1 MTWSFTISLPSQ
13 DIRHSGSGFPDP
25 LGACTYRPCS
35 SLSIS
40 AVTASSPSTQSRE
53 FDQAVSL
60 GWNSLISWL
69 HSHMSPAV
77 WCFRPDQIPS
87 YIGREWWI
95 LITWKDLT
103 CENPSGPSSNRINMI
118 TDGCVLTEHRV
129 NGFSLCWL
137 SKLNVCNFFNIRC
150 LWFSQ
155 VMKILNCPP
164 AFPSARGDHWLAR
177 AEPFPTSFCTFTLR
191 HTQIKEHILVC
202 VFFLRHSTVYLV
214 IALLRDTC
222 TVSIVFN
229 PYRESSR
236 TRPCMF
242 QYNSI
247 THTLF
252 NRQLHPFL

>member
-13 DIRHSGSGFPDP
+13 DVRHSGSGFPDP

-164 AFPSARGDHWLAR
+164 AFPSACIPIRQRWPL
-177 AEPFPTSFCTFTLR
+177 TCTCRTLPDFILYLYTQT
-191 HTQIKEHILVC
+191 HTNKRTYTGVC
-202 VFFLRHSTVYLV
+202 VLSQTQHSVLSDCFIERH
-214 IALLRDTC
+214 
-222 TVSIVFN
+222 
-229 PYRESSR
+229 
-236 TRPCMF
+236 
-242 QYNSI
+242 
-247 THTLF
+247 
-252 NRQLHPFL
+252 LHCFHCF